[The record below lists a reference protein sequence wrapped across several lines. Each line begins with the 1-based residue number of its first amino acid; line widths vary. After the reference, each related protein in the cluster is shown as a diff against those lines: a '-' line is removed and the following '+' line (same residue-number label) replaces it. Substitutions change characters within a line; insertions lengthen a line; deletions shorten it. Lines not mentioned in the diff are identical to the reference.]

1 MSGSGMPL
9 LHCLPTQRRPPSTM
23 SPPPQFQG
31 SRGGSR
37 GMSGGSWAR
46 ARHFLAGDGESQ
58 IRCWRL
64 GGWVMLLDFR
74 ARFMQ
79 D

>member
-9 LHCLPTQRRPPSTM
+9 LHCLPTQRRPPLHNV
-23 SPPPQFQG
+23 PPQFQG

-37 GMSGGSWAR
+37 GMGGGSWAR

-58 IRCWRL
+58 IRVLGAWSQILLPASRTRL
-64 GGWVMLLDFR
+64 
-74 ARFMQ
+74 MQ